1 MLNWDVQE
9 VRKYKDKP
17 FDFKEQLDVE
27 KDLKERYSDIISAQ
41 PVDVSGNLFNDRGL
55 VISDV
60 KVAIK
65 LTVPSTRSLDPVDLN
80 LEFRINEAYNIDN
93 IDTEEIEDYAIIIPI
108 DDDTPTINVYESVID
123 NILLNIPTQVL
134 TEKEKTED
142 IMPSG
147 KNWTV
152 ISEDEFKKQ
161 KEEEHV
167 NPEFAKLKNLFK
179 DEDQ

>member
-17 FDFKEQLDVE
+17 FDFKEQLDL
-27 KDLKERYSDIISAQ
+27 KDELKQRYQDII
-41 PVDVSGNLFNDRGL
+41 DVEPADVNGNLFNDRGL

-60 KVAIK
+60 KVNVK
-65 LTVPSTRSLDPVDLN
+65 LTVPSTRSLQPVDLELN
-80 LEFRINEAYNIDN
+80 FRINEAYNIDA

-108 DDDTPTINVYESVID
+108 DDENPTINVYESIID

-134 TEKEKTED
+134 TEEEKEND
-142 IMPSG
+142 IMPAG

-152 ISEDEFKKQ
+152 ISEDEFNRQKK
-161 KEEEHV
+161 EEHV

-179 DEDQ
+179 EKGQ

>member
-17 FDFKEQLDVE
+17 FDFKEQLDIE

-60 KVAIK
+60 KVAVK
-65 LTVPSTRSLDPVDLN
+65 LTVPSTRSLAPVDLT

-93 IDTEEIEDYAIIIPI
+93 IDTEDIEDYAIIIPI
-108 DDDTPTINVYESVID
+108 DDDNPTINVYESIVD

-134 TEKEKTED
+134 TEKEKTQD

-147 KNWTV
+147 KNWAV

>member
-17 FDFKEQLDVE
+17 FDFKEKLDLAKE
-27 KDLKERYSDIISAQ
+27 LKERYPDIIDAKE
-41 PVDVSGNLFNDRGL
+41 VDIDGNLFNDRGL

-60 KVAIK
+60 KVDTK
-65 LTVPSTRSLDPVDLN
+65 VVVPSTRSLEPVELKLN
-80 LEFRINEAYNIDN
+80 FRINEAYNIDN
-93 IDTEEIEDYAIIIPI
+93 IDTEEIDDYSIIIPI
-108 DDDTPTINVYESVID
+108 DEDNPTINVYESIID

-134 TEKEKTED
+134 TEKEKQD
-142 IMPSG
+142 DVMPSG

-152 ISEDEFKKQ
+152 ISEDEFNQQ

-179 DEDQ
+179 E